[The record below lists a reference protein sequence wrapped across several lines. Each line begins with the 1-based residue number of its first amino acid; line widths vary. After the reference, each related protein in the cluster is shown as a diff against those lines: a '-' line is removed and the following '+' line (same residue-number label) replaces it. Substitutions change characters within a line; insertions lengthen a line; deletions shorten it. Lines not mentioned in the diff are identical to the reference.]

1 MTEEDGSEVGLS
13 RGRGDATRQKIK
25 RTARRLFAT
34 RGLDA
39 VSIRQIV
46 VASGQ
51 KNAGAVNYYFQSKD
65 ALIRELILDVARIL
79 EEDRARLV
87 DELEAS
93 GNPIT
98 VRDLLTILMHVPGVD
113 SQSRSRGPADE
124 QHALRFLNLV
134 MINHRDMVFDA
145 VKDGVDQGTR
155 RCVAHLRAFMPAD
168 LPPAIVQQRLMF
180 LVLEIIAVCSSRE
193 AAREHPEVWRSLWGQ
208 PGALDN
214 ALDTF
219 AAMVTAPAS
228 AETLRAGATATA
240 TKRTRRKRAAG

>member
-1 MTEEDGSEVGLS
+1 MTDDLS
-13 RGRGDATRQKIK
+13 RGDATRQRIK
-25 RTARRLFAT
+25 LTARRLFAT

-93 GNPIT
+93 GRAIT
-98 VRDLLTILMHVPGVD
+98 MRDLLTILMHVPGVD
-113 SQSRSRGPADE
+113 SQSRPTGSRASRGPGDE

-145 VKDGVDQGTR
+145 VKGGVDQGTR

-168 LPPAIVQQRLMF
+168 LPPATVQQRLMF

-228 AETLRAGATATA
+228 AETLRASAGNVTTAA
-240 TKRTRRKRAAG
+240 RRTRRKRAAE

>member
-1 MTEEDGSEVGLS
+1 VADDVSGS
-13 RGRGDATRQKIK
+13 RGDATRQRIK
-25 RTARRLFAT
+25 LTARRLFAT

-46 VASGQ
+46 DASGQ

-65 ALIRELILDVARIL
+65 ALIRELIRDVAELL

-93 GNPIT
+93 GKTIT
-98 VRDLLTILMHVPGVD
+98 VRDLLTILMHVPSVD
-113 SQSRSRGPADE
+113 SRPRSRGGADE
-124 QHALRFLNLV
+124 QHAHRFLNLV
-134 MINHRDMVFDA
+134 MINHRELVFDA
-145 VKDGVDQGTR
+145 VKGGVDQGTR
-155 RCVAHLRAFMPAD
+155 RCVAHLRAFMPEG
-168 LPPAIVQQRLMF
+168 LPPEIVTQRLMF
-180 LVLEIIAVCSSRE
+180 LVLQIISVCSSRE

-208 PGALDN
+208 PGALEN

-228 AETLRAGATATA
+228 PETLAAVKA
-240 TKRTRRKRAAG
+240 TRRAPARPDRAR